1 VDNQSRNI
9 VHAQYYPLR
18 KIQGQLGLATLL
30 KYRKYQDNIA
40 MTKLTKSYMTGE
52 GSGQLLY
59 ETIGNCFDR
68 IVEQYPDS
76 PALIVPFQD
85 IRWTYRELQV
95 QVDRFA
101 AGLLALGIE
110 AGDRVGVWGPN
121 SYEWVVTQFATA
133 KIGAIMVCI
142 NPAYRLFELEFVMN
156 KVECKAIVSA
166 EKFKSSEYLAMLN
179 KLAPELSSCE
189 PGYLRADK
197 LPYLTTVIRMG
208 EGQSSG
214 MFNFKEVCEFGADNA
229 HKRFA
234 DLRTELGPD
243 DAINIQFTSGTTG
256 NPKGATLTHCNI
268 LNNGYNAG
276 LGMRLTSEDKL
287 CMPVPLY
294 HCFGMVLGV
303 LACVTTGAAI
313 VLPSPVYDPVS
324 TLKAVEDEQCTAL
337 HGVPTMFVT
346 ELDHPEF
353 ASFDTSSLHTG
364 IIAGAPCPEELMKR
378 IIADMHMDKVLIGY
392 GQTELSPVNHMTL
405 PDDSL
410 ENRTQT
416 VGRPIPYVEVKIVD
430 QNDRV
435 VPIGEQGEICTRG
448 YSVMKGYWN
457 DEEKTAETI
466 IDGWLHSGDLGTM
479 NEHGYVRITGRI
491 KDMII
496 RGGENIYPREIEE
509 FLYTHPK
516 VSEVQVFGVED
527 PRMGEEVCAWVQIR
541 DGESA
546 TEDEIRDFCKGQIA
560 HFKIPRYVRFVSEY
574 PMTVTG
580 KIRKVEMREM
590 MARELYG
597 QRRNV
602 AF

>member
-1 VDNQSRNI
+1 
-9 VHAQYYPLR
+9 
-18 KIQGQLGLATLL
+18 
-30 KYRKYQDNIA
+30 
-40 MTKLTKSYMTGE
+40 MTKLTQSYMTGE

-527 PRMGEEVCAWVQIR
+527 PRMGEEVCAWVQTR